1 MRGAMATGDMAALK
15 TADHR
20 ASTGHP
26 GVTMIAAHHATI
38 MDERHLHHQKA
49 ADDQTGV
56 MAVTFPHHPVTA
68 DINSLYRLDH
78 TTALMVV
85 VEEGMNLPQAT
96 HTYPATKVASA
107 HAVLASQ
114 TIANSAEDRA
124 ARVTHATAT
133 QTSADPIATTG
144 APATLEDLL
153 ETEEMGGR
161 VAGVRPGGM
170 IETTGAEMMIFT
182 GDGRIDILRGWKRW
196 LKRDFPYKYMQYGV
210 ASVVLI

>member
-1 MRGAMATGDMAALK
+1 MAALK
-15 TADHR
+15 TADHQ

-26 GVTMIAAHHATI
+26 GGTTIAAHRATI

-56 MAVTFPHHPVTA
+56 MAVIFRHHPVTA
-68 DINSLYRLDH
+68 DINFLYHLDH

-85 VEEGMNLPQAT
+85 VEEEMNLHRAT
-96 HTYPATKVASA
+96 HTYPATKVASV

-124 ARVTHATAT
+124 TRATHATAI

-161 VAGVRPGGM
+161 VAGARPGEM
-170 IETTGAEMMIFT
+170 TETTGEEMMIFT
-182 GDGRIDILRGWKRW
+182 GDGRTGIPKGWKRW
-196 LKRDFPYKYMQYGV
+196 LKRDSPYEYMQYGV
-210 ASVVLI
+210 ASVVLV